1 MSALDIDM
9 KLLVG
14 WSAGRLI
21 GWWLAAGIGLV
32 LAEVC
37 HRGGNG
43 VIPGDQL

>member
-14 WSAGRLI
+14 WSAS
-21 GWWLAAGIGLV
+21 GWRAAGIWLS